1 MIFKRFKFT
10 TSKPILT
17 AHINVKSLAYFVNK
31 HLNYPATITSYN
43 KRERTM
49 FDSYKKQ
56 NDVLEKFRI
65 KAHLRSY
72 VKDPIVIN
80 ETLLQEA
87 VEKLK
92 KLPYQKNDPTDSVAR
107 DLVLEAYRSGYFKYD
122 DLTDDGCKL
131 VRLSKYRRHP
141 QLSANRASQTQL
153 LRNRH

>member
-1 MIFKRFKFT
+1 MF
-10 TSKPILT
+10 
-17 AHINVKSLAYFVNK
+17 N
-31 HLNYPATITSYN
+31 SY
-43 KRERTM
+43 E
-49 FDSYKKQ
+49 KQ

-92 KLPYQKNDPTDSVAR
+92 KLPYQHNDPTDSVVR
-107 DLVLEAYRSGYFKYD
+107 ELVVEAYRAGFFRHDELTDSGYE
-122 DLTDDGCKL
+122 L
-131 VRLSKYRRHP
+131 VRISKYRRHP
-141 QLSANRASQTQL
+141 QPASNRALQTQS